1 MLRTWQ
7 DGSSE
12 RASQVRAMFMRPFLR
27 ISMVLVMEVACAA
40 SPWYRGVVQA
50 ALPTQ
55 TLIVKVSTSC
65 EAMVPAY
72 CQGRFGFRVTGDGA
86 FLVGPGPNGRSVSG
100 QLRDAESRALRSAA
114 ARVLAGVSAWSAECN
129 IRPEIPGVGERVDV
143 SVNGRTVVLRGGGGR
158 LGRGCAPGDAMADAR
173 LFKLVHRLMR
183 RYYPDPF

>member
-1 MLRTWQ
+1 
-7 DGSSE
+7 
-12 RASQVRAMFMRPFLR
+12 MRSIAR
-27 ISMVLVMEVACAA
+27 ISTVLVMEVACAA

>member
-1 MLRTWQ
+1 
-7 DGSSE
+7 
-12 RASQVRAMFMRPFLR
+12 MFMRSIAR
-27 ISMVLVMEVACAA
+27 ISTVLVMEVACAA

-50 ALPTQ
+50 ALPTR

-100 QLRDAESRALRSAA
+100 HLRDAESRALRSAA
-114 ARVLAGVSAWSAECN
+114 AHVLAGIGTWSAECN

-143 SVNGRTVVLRGGGGR
+143 SANGRTVVLRGGGGR

>member
-1 MLRTWQ
+1 
-7 DGSSE
+7 
-12 RASQVRAMFMRPFLR
+12 MFMRSIAR
-27 ISMVLVMEVACAA
+27 ISTVLVMEVACAA